1 MRTVH
6 IIHVQIHE
14 SIHARNIVNVFD
26 TWGSVLKRNQVLKI
40 LFTFFSWTFSWM
52 WKVMEVFYDDHP
64 ISYSNIKANIEYLL
78 FQRSSITH
86 LSLYT
91 SLNLIF
97 DSHKSNPLNT
107 IVCLEFLL
115 SMVQNLTNI
124 GICSS
129 FVVNQLNE
137 NKRGSLKAT
146 SCLCTMVVWS
156 LKLIV
161 EYTFKNYRI
170 VLLLSLPIHFTMKRP
185 MVLVNRYA
193 EKGWIES
200 IERK

>member
-1 MRTVH
+1 MR
-6 IIHVQIHE
+6 IHVQIHE
-14 SIHARNIVNVFD
+14 NIYAMNIVNVFD
-26 TWGSVLKRNQVLKI
+26 TLRKCTEKKPGSEDIFHIFLMD
-40 LFTFFSWTFSWM
+40 FSWM
-52 WKVMEVFYDDHP
+52 WKVMEVFYDDYS
-64 ISYSNIKANIEYLL
+64 ITYSNIKTNIEYLL
-78 FQRSSITH
+78 FQRSCITH

-115 SMVQNLTNI
+115 SMVQNLTSI

-129 FVVNQLNE
+129 FVLNQFNT

-156 LKLIV
+156 LNLIV
-161 EYTFKNYRI
+161 EYTFKTYRI
-170 VLLLSLPIHFTMKRP
+170 PLLLSLPIHFTMKKKP
-185 MVLVNRYA
+185 MLLVNRYA
-193 EKGWIES
+193 
-200 IERK
+200 